1 VAGIFFCV
9 CGGEMG
15 KRLGLAEF
23 SVIPALLAS
32 ARMENFRLLPVF
44 VCWLVEQ
51 EFIANRH
58 RLHKNTLIIFF
69 IVFNNNFICLFF
81 IFNGS
86 DGIRHYIIFGW

>member
-1 VAGIFFCV
+1 
-9 CGGEMG
+9 MG

-69 IVFNNNFICLFF
+69 IVLNPKNVFPALHFKFQKKIK
-81 IFNGS
+81 IE
-86 DGIRHYIIFGW
+86 RHIYFKT